1 MYKAGY
7 NKQWNAPAFTSDQ
20 TCSDIDLT
28 QCLRLTIS
36 VWKSGFSVFD
46 PFFQLEHCDKNSLQ
60 QLGFVNIKF
69 QGQSGL
75 FSGLDRK
82 NFLFGC
88 PSFIGEFL
96 WQCASSKT
104 DQKGKKPDFQAL
116 LTIVPGL
123 WFSPRFK
130 SWSSEYL
137 SRVWVFNIGW
147 AQSNVQSQVQQK
159 VKCTSS
165 YFWPN
170 LHSDVD
176 SVVKG
181 QGWWLFSPRFK
192 SWSSIQSF

>member
-1 MYKAGY
+1 MLLVFESLVF
-7 NKQWNAPAFTSDQ
+7 QF
-20 TCSDIDLT
+20 
-28 QCLRLTIS
+28 
-36 VWKSGFSVFD
+36 FD

-116 LTIVPGL
+116 SAVESCDI
-123 WFSPRFK
+123 
-130 SWSSEYL
+130 
-137 SRVWVFNIGW
+137 I
-147 AQSNVQSQVQQK
+147 
-159 VKCTSS
+159 TS
-165 YFWPN
+165 Y
-170 LHSDVD
+170 
-176 SVVKG
+176 K
-181 QGWWLFSPRFK
+181 
-192 SWSSIQSF
+192 